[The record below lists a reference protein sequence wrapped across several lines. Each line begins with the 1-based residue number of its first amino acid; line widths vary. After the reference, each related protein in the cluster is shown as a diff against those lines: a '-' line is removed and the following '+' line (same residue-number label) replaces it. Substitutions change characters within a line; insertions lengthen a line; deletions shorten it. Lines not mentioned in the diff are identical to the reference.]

1 MGSGVRKRVTSRFR
15 PTDLFA
21 RRVVITIPRSGVII
35 IALAIAIGLSK
46 VAAFASILTAVSL
59 VVSVVAVA
67 TTVEARHQL
76 RTFRYELPER
86 LSSLVSAYQIPDDD
100 LRIAHELG
108 LIDDDDESGG
118 NAPFIRFRPAK
129 HR

>member
-1 MGSGVRKRVTSRFR
+1 VARGVRKRVTSRFR

-35 IALAIAIGLSK
+35 LAIAVVWGLK
-46 VAAFASILTAVSL
+46 AAALYNILTAVA
-59 VVSVVAVA
+59 VVCSIVAVA

-108 LIDDDDESGG
+108 LLDDDDEKGDG
-118 NAPFIRFRPAK
+118 APFIRLRPTK
-129 HR
+129 RS